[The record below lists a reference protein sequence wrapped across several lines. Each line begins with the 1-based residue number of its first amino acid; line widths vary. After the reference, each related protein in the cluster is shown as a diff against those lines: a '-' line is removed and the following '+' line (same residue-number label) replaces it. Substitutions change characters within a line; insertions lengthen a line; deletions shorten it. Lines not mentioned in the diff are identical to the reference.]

1 MDTRQMVLMGLAAFA
16 AVGFGYAFIIPY
28 MEGEFRAEERQKR
41 LTGNKKFDKV
51 AAAKKNRGNNKVAEA
66 LDAIER
72 REKGDNKLSLLD
84 RIKQAGLEW
93 DARQYYLI
101 SAAIGLVCAGLGF
114 YMGQTPLHALGG
126 LVVGGVGVPAWLLTF
141 LKKKRL
147 KKFLKEFPNAVD
159 VIVRGVKSGL
169 PLGDCIRIIANEAA
183 EPVKGEFRSVMEQQT
198 LGLSLADAVA
208 TLPKRV
214 PCAESSFFAIVV
226 EIQSKSGGNLSEVL
240 GNLSKV
246 LRDRRKMADKVTA
259 MSMEAKSSAGIIAAR
274 PFVVGIL
281 VYITS
286 PGYIALLWTTET
298 GKMVMMGGA
307 VMMAMGIAVM
317 KKMISFDI

>member
-1 MDTRQMVLMGLAAFA
+1 MDTRQLILMGLAALA

-28 MEGEFRAEERQKR
+28 LDGDFRAEERQKR
-41 LTGNKKFDKV
+41 LSGSKKVDK
-51 AAAKKNRGNNKVAEA
+51 AAAARKAKAGNKVAEA

-72 REKGDNKLSLLD
+72 REKGDAKLTLAD

-93 DARQYYLI
+93 NEKQYYLI
-101 SAAIGLVCAGLGF
+101 SAAIGLVCGGLG
-114 YMGQTPLHALGG
+114 YYTGQSPLHALGG
-126 LVVGGVGVPAWLLTF
+126 LVIGAAGVPAWLLTF
-141 LKKKRL
+141 LKKRRL

-169 PLGDCIRIIANEAA
+169 PLGDCVRIIANEAA
-183 EPVKGEFRSVMEQQT
+183 EPVRGEFKAIIEQQT
-198 LGLSLADAVA
+198 LGLSLAEAVA

-214 PCAESSFFAIVV
+214 PSAESSFFAIVV

-240 GNLSKV
+240 GNLSRV
-246 LRDRRKMADKVTA
+246 LRDRRKMADKVAA
-259 MSMEAKSSAGIIAAR
+259 MSMEAKSSAGIIAAL

-286 PGYIALLWTTET
+286 PGYISLLWSTET
-298 GKMVMMGGA
+298 GKLVMMGA
-307 VMMAMGIAVM
+307 AFMMVLGIAVM